1 MARAGTQGRFRAV
14 PRDRRRGRFR
24 QLPVLRALAGALFEG
39 KHAEEVDKGREGKG
53 RERRH
58 QSNQTLV
65 VIIVMSTIDDPPAAK
80 RGRTESTPSTSTS
93 TEVRALEFYCGVGG
107 LHYSLLRARSN
118 ERKQNTS
125 VVGSFDIN
133 PHANDVYAHNFGTRP
148 IANSLSAIPSTRFD
162 KLNANLWLMSPP
174 CQPFTRQGA
183 QKDTTDGRSQSFLRL
198 IDILPELK
206 NKPSHLLVENVVGF
220 EVSDTRNALLQV
232 LRDNGF
238 TYKEFIL
245 SPRMFGVPY
254 SRPRYFCIAKRKEL
268 KWAMDEKF
276 SSEIVHREPPPCFLS
291 DPKHW
296 VKAPHIDDL
305 EPTNPTEARPI
316 ANSLSA
322 IPSTRF
328 DKLNA
333 NLWLMSPPCQPFT
346 RQGAQKDTTDGRSQ
360 SFLRLIDILPEL
372 KNKPSHLLVEN
383 VVGFEVSDT
392 RNALLQVLRDNGFTY
407 KEFILSPRM
416 FGVPYSRP
424 RYFCIAKRKELKWAM
439 DEKFSSEIVHREPP
453 PCFLSDPK
461 HWVKAPHIDD
471 LEPTNPTE
479 ATVARLKRE
488 EGQTAEEAAKVA
500 KEHAKIN
507 NAEPK
512 KTYGVATLE
521 GFLEV
526 SSIGKQSDGS
536 DRCDRIDAQKNVEE
550 SSSSLYSEYAVPVKE
565 LQKAKLSVSAVLP
578 SDRKCNC
585 FTKSYGKFVKG
596 TGSFLVEEEFDWRE
610 WDGQV
615 GVVDGSGDAADGTG
629 DGTGDG
635 TTTSNTGDE
644 TVPRTNPQPPR
655 ARYFTPREVANIHSF
670 PPDFTFPPN
679 ITTNQQF
686 ALLGNSLSVACVAPL
701 LEYLLNDQ

>member
-133 PHANDVYAHNFGTRP
+133 PHANDVYAHNFGT
-148 IANSLSAIPSTRFD
+148 
-162 KLNANLWLMSPP
+162 
-174 CQPFTRQGA
+174 
-183 QKDTTDGRSQSFLRL
+183 
-198 IDILPELK
+198 
-206 NKPSHLLVENVVGF
+206 
-220 EVSDTRNALLQV
+220 
-232 LRDNGF
+232 
-238 TYKEFIL
+238 
-245 SPRMFGVPY
+245 
-254 SRPRYFCIAKRKEL
+254 
-268 KWAMDEKF
+268 
-276 SSEIVHREPPPCFLS
+276 
-291 DPKHW
+291 
-296 VKAPHIDDL
+296 
-305 EPTNPTEARPI
+305 RPI